1 MSNEIAVRNTQL
13 STEQIELVTRTIAKG
28 ATPDEL
34 ALFINQCNRTGLDP
48 FARQIYSIERRTW
61 NPETKQS
68 ERQMT
73 TQISIDGARLMAD
86 RTGKY
91 RGQLGPQ
98 WCGKDGHWVDVW
110 LSDEPP
116 AAARVGILRS
126 DFSEPLWATA
136 KYSAYVQTKKDS
148 TPNAFWAR
156 MPDAML
162 AKCAESLALR
172 KAFPMELSGLYTSDE
187 MGGDVVE
194 STARIVDGAT
204 GEIKSS
210 GYAADA
216 TFDDPAPNPAPNPA
230 TKQAAK
236 PAAPAMLDEK
246 LVKRFHA
253 LGTELYGGGW
263 DDKRGALVRGVTK
276 KRTGSSKELTA
287 DEMRKLV
294 EGMEA
299 KLREAAAAQPT
310 LEEAATE
317 PELVIAA

>member
-1 MSNEIAVRNTQL
+1 MSNELAVRNTQL
-13 STEQIELVTRTIAKG
+13 SAEQVDLVTRTIAKG
-28 ATPDEL
+28 ASPDEL

-91 RGQLGPQ
+91 RGQVGPQ

-110 LSDEPP
+110 LEDEPP
-116 AAARVGILRS
+116 AAARVGILRA
-126 DFSEPLWATA
+126 DFSETLWATA
-136 KYSAYVQTKKDS
+136 KYSAYVQTKKDGS
-148 TPNAFWAR
+148 PNTFWAR

-187 MGGDVVE
+187 MGVEVVE
-194 STARIVDGAT
+194 STARTVDTST
-204 GEIKSS
+204 GEIT
-210 GYAADA
+210 ANPRAQDVA
-216 TFDDPAPNPAPNPA
+216 FEPAP
-230 TKQAAK
+230 
-236 PAAPAMLDEK
+236 LDEK

-253 LGTELYGGGW
+253 LGTELYGAGW

-287 DEMRKLV
+287 DELRKLV

-299 KLREAAAAQPT
+299 KQAEAAAAQPT
-310 LEEAATE
+310 LEVVND
-317 PELVIAA
+317 PELVIA

>member
-1 MSNEIAVRNTQL
+1 MSNELAVRNTQL
-13 STEQIELVTRTIAKG
+13 SAEQIDLVTRTIAKG

-61 NPETKQS
+61 NAETKQS

-91 RGQLGPQ
+91 RGQVGPQ
-98 WCGKDGHWVDVW
+98 WCGKDGKWVDVW

-116 AAARVGILRS
+116 AAARVGILRA
-126 DFSEPLWATA
+126 DFSETLWATA
-136 KYSAYVQTKKDS
+136 KYSAYVQTKKDG
-148 TPNAFWAR
+148 TPNTFWAR

-187 MGGDVVE
+187 MGVEVVE
-194 STARIVDGAT
+194 STARTVDTST
-204 GEIKSS
+204 GEITN
-210 GYAADA
+210 GYSKDVEF
-216 TFDDPAPNPAPNPA
+216 TPA
-230 TKQAAK
+230 Q
-236 PAAPAMLDEK
+236 PAMPDEK
-246 LVKRFHA
+246 LTKQFHA
-253 LGTELYGGGW
+253 TGTKLYPDKGMW
-263 DDKRGALVRGVTK
+263 DDKRPALVRWVSN
-276 KRTGSSKELTA
+276 KRTTSSKEITA
-287 DEMRKLV
+287 DEMRRLID
-294 EGMEA
+294 EMEA
-299 KLREAAAAQPT
+299 KLQEAAAAQPT

-317 PELVIAA
+317 PELLIA

>member
-1 MSNEIAVRNTQL
+1 MANELARVQQGL
-13 STEQIELVTRTIAKG
+13 STEQVDLVTRTIAKG
-28 ATPDEL
+28 ASPDEL

-110 LSDEPP
+110 LEDDPP

-136 KYSAYVQTKKDS
+136 KYSAYVQTKKDQ
-148 TPNAFWAR
+148 TPNTFWAR

-187 MGGDVVE
+187 MGTEVIE
-194 STARIVDGAT
+194 STARTVDTST
-204 GEIKSS
+204 GEIKP
-210 GYAADA
+210 ANPLAQDVQFA
-216 TFDDPAPNPAPNPA
+216 PAPNMPDENLR
-230 TKQAAK
+230 KQ
-236 PAAPAMLDEK
+236 
-246 LVKRFHA
+246 FHA
-253 LGTELYGGGW
+253 VGHELYGDAW
-263 DDKRGALVRGVTK
+263 DDKRGSLVRGVTK
-276 KRTGSSKELTA
+276 KRTGSSKDITEE
-287 DEMRKLV
+287 EMIRLI
-294 EGMEA
+294 EGMSD
-299 KLREAAAAQPT
+299 KLREAAASQ
-310 LEEAATE
+310 
-317 PELVIAA
+317 PELA